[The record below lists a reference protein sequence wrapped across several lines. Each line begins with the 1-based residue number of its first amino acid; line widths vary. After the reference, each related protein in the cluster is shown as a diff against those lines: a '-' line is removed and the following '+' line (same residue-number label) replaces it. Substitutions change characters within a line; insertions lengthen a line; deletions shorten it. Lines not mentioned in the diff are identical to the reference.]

1 MSSGP
6 NASLAG
12 TDSLS
17 SFSGFSFFSFLSFFA
32 FFFFAAFDFSTFLA
46 NLETKVTTRVRVFW
60 AASVPAFFEPRVMV
74 CGTFQRVKFS
84 VLAKTSAE
92 SSVRTISNLPP
103 PSVGGEPQ
111 KGIRKRSR
119 TYSPSMTIY
128 SVRVQTYTHYK
139 KTYTAVP
146 STKSPFAHM
155 SMQACNLYKNGL
167 PMIAN
172 ELEVLDLNDLL
183 VLSTEW
189 GNDPLIH
196 LYC

>member
-1 MSSGP
+1 
-6 NASLAG
+6 
-12 TDSLS
+12 
-17 SFSGFSFFSFLSFFA
+17 
-32 FFFFAAFDFSTFLA
+32 
-46 NLETKVTTRVRVFW
+46 
-60 AASVPAFFEPRVMV
+60 
-74 CGTFQRVKFS
+74 
-84 VLAKTSAE
+84 
-92 SSVRTISNLPP
+92 
-103 PSVGGEPQ
+103 
-111 KGIRKRSR
+111 
-119 TYSPSMTIY
+119 MTID
-128 SVRVQTYTHYK
+128 SVSVQTYTHYK

-155 SMQACNLYKNGL
+155 SMQACSLYKNGL